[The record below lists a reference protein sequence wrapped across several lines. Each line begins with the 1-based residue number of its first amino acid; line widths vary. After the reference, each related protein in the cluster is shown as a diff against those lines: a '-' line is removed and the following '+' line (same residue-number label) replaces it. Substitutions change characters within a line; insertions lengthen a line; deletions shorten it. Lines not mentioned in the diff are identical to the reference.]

1 MVKTSHQLT
10 KNNDD
15 RLEIISQA
23 AAGLLWRSESDF
35 PFEVFSWPKK
45 DRETIAPQNLLARID
60 LPPTTPVKTSQ
71 IEDFFAPAIRD
82 RDWHDEDDRKIVQK
96 YRNLLATIAQN
107 LSNTKVYLVDE
118 VEIKIYIIG
127 ELSDRDWGVLFT
139 KAIET

>member
-1 MVKTSHQLT
+1 MMDSETAR
-10 KNNDD
+10 D
-15 RLEIISQA
+15 RLKIIRQA
-23 AAGLLWRSESDF
+23 AAGLLWTSESDF

-45 DRETIAPQNLLARID
+45 DRETIAAENLLARID
-60 LPPTTPVKTSQ
+60 LPLNTPVKTRQ

-82 RDWHDEDDRKIVQK
+82 RDWHDEGDKEIVQK
-96 YRNLLATIAQN
+96 YRHLLATIEQN
-107 LSNTKVYLVDE
+107 LKNTKVYLVDE